1 MNTKYPIFQKKC
13 STYTYNRSKD
23 LLNFFDGEI
32 EKQNFSFSKS
42 PTTLNDID
50 INKIIILGKFF
61 MVIVLSAKN
70 MIKLLRHVS

>member
-1 MNTKYPIFQKKC
+1 MVKLKNKF
-13 STYTYNRSKD
+13 
-23 LLNFFDGEI
+23 
-32 EKQNFSFSKS
+32 FSFSKS